1 MKGPSAPASGPLCFY
16 EYHLQEVA
24 VMSSTIRHNAH
35 ISVFLLSTIGAIS
48 PGTSWSADK
57 LFATDVLADGQVDM
71 MVLSTDSRAKRDVLH
86 TPTLTPYE
94 ERFHKISYAAIIRY
108 GLGDNWDAALSYQT
122 IPWSLTETQLSGFQF
137 KSYESGSLGTS
148 LTLKRG
154 FDMGKGSAWSSSAEF
169 KVSSVP
175 DNSYTNQTSTLFSGH
190 FSVGYDNANPFKP
203 YARLSMHGSNR
214 GSLRK
219 SQRLTLGTEIAVLP
233 QFIVEPGLRFEHLS
247 STAAS
252 TSLNERE
259 WYIDFRTALST
270 DTYVLGSYIQSK
282 SSDWQSGAY
291 RLSNGTSHAVQL
303 GLYHLFR

>member
-1 MKGPSAPASGPLCFY
+1 
-16 EYHLQEVA
+16 
-24 VMSSTIRHNAH
+24 
-35 ISVFLLSTIGAIS
+35 
-48 PGTSWSADK
+48 
-57 LFATDVLADGQVDM
+57 
-71 MVLSTDSRAKRDVLH
+71 MV
-86 TPTLTPYE
+86 
-94 ERFHKISYAAIIRY
+94 
-108 GLGDNWDAALSYQT
+108 GL
-122 IPWSLTETQLSGFQF
+122 QF
-137 KSYESGSLGTS
+137 KSYESGSLGTT

-154 FDMGKGSAWSSSAEF
+154 FDMGKESAWSSSAEF
-169 KVSSVP
+169 SVSSVP

-190 FSVGYDNANPFKP
+190 FAIGYDNANPFKP

-219 SQRLTLGTEIAVLP
+219 AQRLTLGTEIAVLP
-233 QFIVEPGLRFEHLS
+233 QVIVEPGLRFEHLS

-270 DTYVLGSYIQSK
+270 DTYVLGSYTQSK